1 VTFVNPQLLWL
12 LLVVPALGAWSW
24 WRHRREGGLRYSD
37 VGPAQVAPVSWT
49 VRLRWVPTALWMGA
63 LALGIVAL
71 ARPQTQAV
79 RKTQTAKGIDIMLV
93 LDASSSM
100 RAEDFQPTRF
110 QAARQAAEAFVE
122 GRVSDR
128 VGLVVFAAKAYT
140 QVPLT
145 LDYSFLQRMLDE
157 VEIGAVEDASAVP
170 TAVPSSTAL
179 ATAVNRL
186 KDSEAESTVAILLT
200 DGRNN
205 RGEIDPRTAAEV
217 AATMGVRVYS
227 IGVGSSEDASAQTE
241 PIPDEQQ
248 KGGSGVDAEML
259 RAVSAPTGG
268 QYFSATNRD
277 ALERIYAE
285 IDTMEAAPV
294 DERIYTD
301 RSEQYPWFLGGA
313 LGFVLL
319 AVSLSTTLFRRF
331 P

>member
-1 VTFVNPQLLWL
+1 VRLQW
-12 LLVVPALGAWSW
+12 VPAA
-24 WRHRREGGLRYSD
+24 LR
-37 VGPAQVAPVSWT
+37 
-49 VRLRWVPTALWMGA
+49 MGA

-100 RAEDFQPTRF
+100 QAEDFQPTRF
-110 QAARQAAEAFVE
+110 EAAREAAADFVD

-128 VGLVVFAAKAYT
+128 VGLIVFAAEAYT

-145 LDYSFLQRMLDE
+145 LDYSFLQRMLEE
-157 VEIGAVEDASAVP
+157 VEIGAVEDG
-170 TAVPSSTAL
+170 TAVGTAL

-186 KDSEAESTVAILLT
+186 KDSDADSKVAILLT

-205 RGEIDPRTAAEV
+205 RGQIDPRTAAEV
-217 AATMGVRVYS
+217 AQTMGVRVYA
-227 IGVGSSEDASAQTE
+227 IGVGSSGEAPEQTE
-241 PIPDEQQ
+241 LIPGKQPDR
-248 KGGSGVDAEML
+248 STGVDAEML
-259 RAVSAPTGG
+259 RAVSTSTGG

-277 ALERIYAE
+277 ALETIYAE
-285 IDTMEAAPV
+285 IDTMETAPV

-301 RSEQYPWFLGGA
+301 RTERYPWFLGGA
-313 LGFVLL
+313 LGLVLL
-319 AVSLSTTLFRRF
+319 EVALSTTLFRRF